1 VILEQLINQADT
13 VKSQPL
19 LFPLAISVPQSQ
31 KDFTIEVLTQL
42 PGFEA
47 DDFGANEIIIRALPT
62 FLAKTQKAEEHI
74 HTLIAQIQDRGHT
87 IELSELRIEL
97 LKTIACKSAIKAG
110 YSMTKSEIEALIKD
124 AAKTDFGFACC
135 HGRPT
140 MVQLD
145 QDWFE
150 KQFSR

>member
-1 VILEQLINQADT
+1 
-13 VKSQPL
+13 
-19 LFPLAISVPQSQ
+19 
-31 KDFTIEVLTQL
+31 
-42 PGFEA
+42 
-47 DDFGANEIIIRALPT
+47 
-62 FLAKTQKAEEHI
+62 
-74 HTLIAQIQDRGHT
+74 
-87 IELSELRIEL
+87 
-97 LKTIACKSAIKAG
+97 
-110 YSMTKSEIEALIKD
+110 MTKSEIEALIKD